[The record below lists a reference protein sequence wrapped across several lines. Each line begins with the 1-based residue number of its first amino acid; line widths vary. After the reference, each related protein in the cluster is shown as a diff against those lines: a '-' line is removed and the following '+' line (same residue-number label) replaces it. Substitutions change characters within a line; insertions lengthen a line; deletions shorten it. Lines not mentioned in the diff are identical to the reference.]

1 MTSRRGYSV
10 CQYAGFTLLE
20 LLVALAIFGL
30 LATLSYGGLQTVL
43 TQQSMTEE
51 FANEL
56 GELQKLYLVMQR
68 DIEQVMLRPI
78 RDEYGDEQPPLV
90 GGETLQLTRAGWR
103 NPTGRP
109 RSNLQRVAYAFE
121 EEQLVR
127 YTWSVLDRAQ
137 DSEALVQPLS
147 EAIEELRLRYLGA
160 NNEWTE
166 QWPNVQDG
174 VDPGIVAQAL
184 PKVVEV
190 TVEHNSY
197 GPIVW
202 LFQLPESQVVAT
214 DLPSLEPPETSPE
227 TSPGESPEATP
238 GATPDIPAEDSDEE

>member
-1 MTSRRGYSV
+1 MIGQHRHSGYQ
-10 CQYAGFTLLE
+10 CAGFTLLE

-30 LATLSYGGLQTVL
+30 LATLSYGGLQTVM

-51 FANEL
+51 ASDEL

-78 RDEYGDEQPPLV
+78 RDEYGDEQPSLV
-90 GGETLQLTRAGWR
+90 GAETLQLTRAGWR

-109 RSNLQRVAYAFE
+109 RSSLQRVAYAFE

-160 NNEWTE
+160 SNEWTE
-166 QWPNVQDG
+166 QWPNVQAG
-174 VDPGIVAQAL
+174 ANLNSVAEAL

-190 TVEHNSY
+190 TVEHESY

-202 LFQLPESQVVAT
+202 LFQLPDTQVIGT
-214 DLPSLEPPETSPE
+214 DLPSVEPPKA
-227 TSPGESPEATP
+227 SPEATP
-238 GATPDIPAEDSDEE
+238 EATPDIPTEDSDEE

>member
-1 MTSRRGYSV
+1 MRRRGYSGYL
-10 CQYAGFTLLE
+10 CAGFTLLE

-30 LATLSYGGLQTVL
+30 LATLSYGGLQTVM

-51 FANEL
+51 ASDEL

-78 RDEYGDEQPPLV
+78 RDEYGDVQPALV

-109 RSNLQRVAYAFE
+109 RSSLQRVAYAFE

-127 YTWSVLDRAQ
+127 YTWLVLDRAQ

-147 EAIEELRLRYLGA
+147 GAIEEMRLRYLGA
-160 NNEWTE
+160 NNEWSE
-166 QWPNVQDG
+166 QWPSVQAAA
-174 VDPGIVAQAL
+174 DPDSVPEAL

-190 TVEHNSY
+190 TMEHESY

-202 LFQLPESQVVAT
+202 LFQLPDAQVVAA
-214 DLPSLEPPETSPE
+214 DLPATGPPKASPE
-227 TSPGESPEATP
+227 ESPEANPDT
-238 GATPDIPAEDSDEE
+238 TPDITAEDSAEG

>member
-1 MTSRRGYSV
+1 M
-10 CQYAGFTLLE
+10 
-20 LLVALAIFGL
+20 ALAIFGL
-30 LATLSYGGLQTVL
+30 LATLSYGGLQTVM

-56 GELQKLYLVMQR
+56 AELQKLYLVMQR

-103 NPTGRP
+103 NPAGRP
-109 RSNLQRVAYAFE
+109 RSSLQRVAYALE

-160 NNEWTE
+160 NDEWTE
-166 QWPNVQDG
+166 QWPNVQAG
-174 VDPGIVAQAL
+174 ADPNIVPETL
-184 PKVVEV
+184 PRVVEV
-190 TVEHNSY
+190 TVEHESY
-197 GPIVW
+197 GSIVW
-202 LFQLPESQVVAT
+202 VFQLPDAQVIGT
-214 DLPSLEPPETSPE
+214 DLPSVEPPKASSE
-227 TSPGESPEATP
+227 
-238 GATPDIPAEDSDEE
+238 ATPDIPTEDSDKE

>member
-1 MTSRRGYSV
+1 MNNRQTRYAFTR
-10 CQYAGFTLLE
+10 AGFTLLE

-30 LATLSYGGLQTVL
+30 LATLSYGGLQTVM

-56 GELQKLYLVMQR
+56 GELQKLYMVMQR

-103 NPTGRP
+103 NPIGRP
-109 RSNLQRVAYAFE
+109 RSTLQRVAYAFE

-166 QWPNVQDG
+166 QWPNVQAG
-174 VDPGIVAQAL
+174 ADPNSVAEAL

-190 TVEHNSY
+190 TVEHKNY

-202 LFQLPESQVVAT
+202 LFQLPESQVLAT
-214 DLPSLEPPETSPE
+214 DLPSAEPPESSPE
-227 TSPGESPEATP
+227 ESPEATP
-238 GATPDIPAEDSDEE
+238 EATPDIPAEDSDEE